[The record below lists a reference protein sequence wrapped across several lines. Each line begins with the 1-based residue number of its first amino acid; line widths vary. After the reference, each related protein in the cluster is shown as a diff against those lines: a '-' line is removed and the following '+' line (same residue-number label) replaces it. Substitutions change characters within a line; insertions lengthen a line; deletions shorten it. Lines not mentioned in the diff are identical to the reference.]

1 MFKFYFWLDIVATF
15 SIIPDMKWIQGQSS
29 TTITGSVNNNNMNT
43 TLKSSSNGA
52 RAGRILRI
60 VRLIRLTRIA
70 KLFKRN
76 SNEPQEETNVGKKL
90 SDLTLVRVIVIV
102 LAMLVALPYFDGGLN
117 VDSFAVEDYGLRQ
130 VYTYTYIL
138 LFSHL

>member
-1 MFKFYFWLDIVATF
+1 VFKFYFWLDIVATF